1 MSATPDEGRSSLYR
15 YRFGT
20 AEFDEARF
28 ELRVGGEPVE
38 VQRKPLEILAY
49 LLAHAGEVVTKDELL
64 ATVWEGRPT
73 VENVVANAIAKLRAA
88 LGPENAEHILT
99 QPRVGYRF
107 SGSVERVAVGRV
119 LASSLDLKAGDPVPH
134 RQHFVLD
141 TLIGRSA
148 GSEVWTARH
157 QKTRELLVYKFSP
170 DGERL
175 SALKREATLYRV
187 LRDSLGERPDIV
199 RIIDWNFEA
208 PPFFLE
214 CEYGG
219 QSLPEWAEANGH
231 LAALS
236 LPQRLDLFL
245 QIADVV
251 AAAHSVGVLHK
262 DLKPT
267 NVLVAP
273 RGEGAWQ
280 IRLTDFGSG
289 RLLQPDRL
297 ADIGVTRLGL
307 TLTQTVLGDSTS
319 GTPLYLAPELIA
331 GQPPT
336 VQSDLFALGIMLY
349 QLVVGDLRK
358 PMVPGWERDVPDEL
372 LREDIAA
379 ATDGDRTRRLANVA
393 ELTER
398 LRTLETRRVEKQ
410 RMVAAEDAARSAN
423 EALQRSRVRRP
434 WIIAAMTILATGLAV
449 STWLYRDAQ
458 LASQRT
464 AAINEFL
471 NWDVLANTG
480 ALKTDSDPDPTMLRV
495 LKHATTT
502 VGERFA
508 NDPASEARIRLAI
521 GQGLGGL
528 GDYVAAEEQLQL
540 AIQLFKRAHGE
551 HDGRTLDG
559 LYTLAGLLL
568 EQSKFLEA
576 ELILA
581 DLDNLGS
588 RAARTNINA
597 MKGHALRGMLRAT
610 RKDCAGALQDF
621 EAAQQFDLGTS
632 PEANYNRYNI
642 RSWVGQSLNCLG
654 RHEEARA
661 VYASLLGPQHN
672 LAEIGPALM
681 AYARMGFAEALHRTG
696 RSTDAE
702 PEFLRALHEIE
713 TGIGEVDALTL
724 GQALVQ
730 IGMFYLDIGQFS
742 DARRHLTRARE
753 LLTSIGDQ
761 QEKALDALRALGVIS
776 YSSGVLQQAIAEL
789 TTAREGFIAVFG
801 SASPDVQGTNYW
813 LAAALADVGRIDDA
827 NELLASLDPEALR
840 ISLGGLNWPTRLEA
854 LRAKLMVQQGQDE
867 GRERLAASLAQL
879 ERDGVPAWVLERLST
894 P

>member
-1 MSATPDEGRSSLYR
+1 MNSTPDEGRSTLYR

-20 AEFDEARF
+20 AVFDESGF
-28 ELRVGGEPVE
+28 ELRVSGAVVD

-73 VENVVANAIAKLRAA
+73 VENVVANAIAKLRTA
-88 LGPENAEHILT
+88 LGPENAERILT

-107 SGSVERVAVGRV
+107 SGALERIVVGRT
-119 LASSLDLKAGDPVPH
+119 LSSSLALKTGDPVPH
-134 RQHFVLD
+134 RQNFILD
-141 TLIGRSA
+141 TLIGQSA
-148 GSEVWTARH
+148 GSEVWAARH
-157 QKTRELLVYKFSP
+157 QKTRQLLVYKFSP

-175 SALKREATLYRV
+175 STLKREATLYRV
-187 LRDSLGERPDIV
+187 LRDSLGERPDIA

-219 QSLPEWAEANGH
+219 LSLPEWAEADGR
-231 LAALS
+231 LAAIA
-236 LPQRLDLFL
+236 LPERLQLFL

-273 RGEGAWQ
+273 RADGAWQ
-280 IRLTDFGSG
+280 IQLTDFGSG

-297 ADIGVTRLGL
+297 AEMGVTRLGL
-307 TLTQTVLGDSTS
+307 TLTQSMLADSTS

-331 GQPPT
+331 GQTPT

-349 QLVVGDLRK
+349 QFAVADLRR
-358 PMVPGWERDVPDEL
+358 PMVSGWERDIQDEV

-379 ATDGDRTRRLANVA
+379 ATDGDRACRLASVA
-393 ELTER
+393 ELAER
-398 LRTLETRRVEKQ
+398 LRTIESRTVERQ
-410 RMVAAEDAARSAN
+410 RMAATELAARSAH
-423 EALQRSRVRRP
+423 EALQRSHARRP
-434 WIIAAMTILATGLAV
+434 WIFAAMTILAVGLAT

-464 AAINEFL
+464 DAINDFL

-480 ALKTDSDPDPTMLRV
+480 ALKTDGDSDPTMLRV
-495 LKHATTT
+495 LKHATVT

-508 NDPASEARIRLAI
+508 NDPASEARIRLSL

-528 GDYVAAEEQLQL
+528 GDYPAAEEQLHL
-540 AIQLFKRAHGE
+540 AIELFGNAHGAS
-551 HDGRTLDG
+551 DSRTLDG

-576 ELILA
+576 EALLA
-581 DLDNLGS
+581 ELDNLSANAS
-588 RAARTNINA
+588 RNNINA

-610 RKDCAGALQDF
+610 RKECAGALNDF
-621 EAAQQFDLGTS
+621 ETAQQFDLGTS

-642 RSWVGQSLNCLG
+642 RSWIGQSLNCLG
-654 RHEEARA
+654 RYEEARA
-661 VYASLLGPQHN
+661 VYATLLNPQHN
-672 LAEIGPALM
+672 LAEIGPALF

-696 RSTDAE
+696 RSVDAE
-702 PEFLRALHEIE
+702 PEYLRALHEIE
-713 TGIGEVDALTL
+713 SAIGDADPLTL

-730 IGMFYLDIGQFS
+730 IGNFYLELGRFDT
-742 DARRHLTRARE
+742 ARLHLNRARE
-753 LLTSIGDQ
+753 LLNPISEL

-776 YSSGVLQQAIAEL
+776 FSSGEVPRSIAEL
-789 TTAREGFIAVFG
+789 STARDGFVTAFG
-801 SASPDVQGTNYW
+801 SASPDAQATNYW
-813 LAAALADVGRIDDA
+813 LAAAFAEAGRIDEAD
-827 NELLASLDPEALR
+827 ELIAGLEPEALR
-840 ISLGGLNWPTRLEA
+840 TALGGLSWPSRIDA
-854 LRAKLMVQQGQDE
+854 LRARIMVLRGDNDE
-867 GRERLAASLAQL
+867 GQALRLAAVAQL
-879 ERDGVPAWVLERLST
+879 QRDGVPQWIIDLFE
-894 P
+894 

>member
-1 MSATPDEGRSSLYR
+1 MNATPDAGNSSLYR

-20 AEFDEARF
+20 AQFDEARF
-28 ELRVGGEPVE
+28 ELRVSDTVVD

-64 ATVWEGRPT
+64 ATVWDGRPT
-73 VENVVANAIAKLRAA
+73 VENVVANAIAKLRSA
-88 LGPENAEHILT
+88 LGSDNAERILT

-107 SGSVERVAVGRV
+107 SGPLERIAVGRT
-119 LASSLDLKAGDPVPH
+119 LASSLELKAGDPVPL
-134 RQHFVLD
+134 RQNFVLD
-141 TLIGRSA
+141 ALIGRSA

-157 QKTRELLVYKFSP
+157 PKTRQLLVYKFSP

-175 SALKREATLYRV
+175 SALKREATVYRV
-187 LRDSLGERPDIV
+187 LRDSLGERDDIA

-219 QSLPEWAEANGH
+219 SNLPEWAEANGH

-236 LPQRLDLFL
+236 LSERLDLFL

-251 AAAHSVGVLHK
+251 ADAHSVGVLHK

-273 RGEGAWQ
+273 RFEGWQ

-289 RLLQPDRL
+289 RLLEPERL
-297 ADIGVTRLGL
+297 AEMGVTRLGL
-307 TLTQTVLGDSTS
+307 TLTQSMVADSTS

-331 GQPPT
+331 GQTPT

-349 QLVVGDLRK
+349 QFAVADLRK
-358 PMVPGWERDVPDEL
+358 PMVSGWERDIQDEL

-379 ATDGDRTRRLANVA
+379 ATDGDRTRRLASVTDLA
-393 ELTER
+393 ER
-398 LRTLETRRVEKQ
+398 LRMLEPRRAERQ
-410 RMVAAEDAARSAN
+410 RLAAAELAARSAT
-423 EALQRSRVRRP
+423 EALQRSRARRP
-434 WIIAAMTILATGLAV
+434 WIFAAMAILAVGLAV
-449 STWLYRDAQ
+449 SSWLYRDAQ

-464 AAINEFL
+464 EAINEFL

-480 ALKTDSDPDPTMLRV
+480 ALKTDGDPDPTMMRM
-495 LKHATTT
+495 LKHAAVA

-528 GDYVAAEEQLQL
+528 GDYVAAEAQLHL
-540 AIQLFKRAHGE
+540 AIDLFKRAYGAS
-551 HDGRTLDG
+551 DSRTLDS

-576 ELILA
+576 EALLA
-581 DLDNLGS
+581 ELDTLS
-588 RAARTNINA
+588 THATRTNINA

-610 RKDCAGALQDF
+610 RKECAGALQDF
-621 EAAQQFDLGTS
+621 ETAQQFDLGTS

-661 VYASLLGPQHN
+661 VYAALLGLQHN
-672 LAEIGPALM
+672 LAEVGPALM

-702 PEFLRALHEIE
+702 PEYLRALHEIE
-713 TGIGEVDALTL
+713 SGIGEVDALTL

-730 IGMFYLDIGQFS
+730 IGSFYLEIGRF
-742 DARRHLTRARE
+742 DTARVHLGRARE
-753 LLTSIGDQ
+753 LLNPISEL
-761 QEKALDALRALGVIS
+761 QEKGLDALRALGVIS
-776 YSSGVLQQAIAEL
+776 YSSGEVQRAVAEL
-789 TTAREGFIAVFG
+789 ATAREGFTTVFG
-801 SASPDVQGTNYW
+801 SASPDAQATNYW
-813 LAAALADVGRIDDA
+813 LAAALADAGREEEA
-827 NELLASLDPEALR
+827 YELIADLEPDALR
-840 ISLGGLNWPTRLEA
+840 TALGGLSWSSRIDA
-854 LRAKLMVQQGQDE
+854 LRAKIMILRGDNKE
-867 GRERLAASLAQL
+867 GEALRVTALAQL
-879 ERDGVPAWVLERLST
+879 QRDGVPQWIIDLLD
-894 P
+894 